1 MCYNRKSMNR
11 YEVNGGEMKITNKI
25 CAILVAVFFA
35 FTVKAEVVLKDNSEI
50 LGNWNLYAEAAKLN
64 GEKKEVNVQW
74 NFKKDG
80 VLHTKAIDSFGRT
93 KAFEVS
99 LKYSV
104 EDGVIKKQSTPG
116 REKYESCRVIEK
128 SDSDMILKCTYLFF
142 FLSRK

>member
-1 MCYNRKSMNR
+1 
-11 YEVNGGEMKITNKI
+11 MKITNKI
-25 CAILVAVFFA
+25 SVVLAAVFFA
-35 FTVKAEVVLKDNSEI
+35 FTVKAEVALKDSSEI
-50 LGNWNLYAEAAKLN
+50 IGSWNLYAEAAKLD

-74 NFKKDG
+74 DFQKGG

-99 LKYSV
+99 LKYLV

-128 SDSDMILKCTYLFF
+128 SGSDMVLKCTYLFF
-142 FLSRK
+142 FLTKK